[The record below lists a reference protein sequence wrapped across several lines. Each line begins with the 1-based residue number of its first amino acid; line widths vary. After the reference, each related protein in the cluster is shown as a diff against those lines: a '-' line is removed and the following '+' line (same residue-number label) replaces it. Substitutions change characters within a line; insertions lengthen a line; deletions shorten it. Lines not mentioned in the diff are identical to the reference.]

1 MALEEGKAPFVDEET
16 EAEII
21 GMNLL
26 QLLGI
31 QRQADRQG
39 SRAGGKGHR
48 GEGDDRT
55 PLIPA
60 VTFPPCDSDL
70 GPGPANTNVPQR
82 QAGSQGSGLST
93 ILPLIH

>member
-31 QRQADRQG
+31 QRQAEG
-39 SRAGGKGHR
+39 KEAGLGAKVMGVR
-48 GEGDDRT
+48 GMTG
-55 PLIPA
+55 PLTPA
-60 VTFPPCDSDL
+60 VTFLPCDSDL

-82 QAGSQGSGLST
+82 QAGSQGSGLFT
-93 ILPLIH
+93 ILPLLH